1 MTYIKNT
8 EPYTTLNAVKNN
20 RVYTIPIGFTQMEQ
34 INIFTAEFF
43 CDQANKLYP
52 EIFNYDVNKMLK
64 VSAKEWFNI
73 ELTNE
78 QIQFMLNG
86 LGPDGKDMF

>member
-1 MTYIKNT
+1 MKRNFST
-8 EPYTTLNAVKNN
+8 
-20 RVYTIPIGFTQMEQ
+20 
-34 INIFTAEFF
+34 
-43 CDQANKLYP
+43 
-52 EIFNYDVNKMLK
+52 DVNKMLK
-64 VSAKEWFNI
+64 VSSKEWFNI